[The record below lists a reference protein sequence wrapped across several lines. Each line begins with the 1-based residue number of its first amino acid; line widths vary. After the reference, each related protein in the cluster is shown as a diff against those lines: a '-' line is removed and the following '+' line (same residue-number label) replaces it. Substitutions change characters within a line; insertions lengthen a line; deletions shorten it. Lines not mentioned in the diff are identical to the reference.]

1 MSAADAR
8 YADEYFATIRPDLR
22 PFRKV
27 PRADPPEGVRARMAE
42 FLQHRYAAA
51 GQITR
56 DDLVAA
62 GFTAPDIDRHFPD
75 ALTIA
80 RLPQMVA

>member
-27 PRADPPEGVRARMAE
+27 PRADPPAGVRARMAE
-42 FLQHRYAAA
+42 FLQHRFAAA
-51 GQITR
+51 SQITR
-56 DDLVAA
+56 EDLEAG
-62 GFTAPDIDRHFPD
+62 GFTAGEIAAHFHD
-75 ALTIA
+75 AKRIA